1 MSAVPEIT
9 NTARKARPPKFKT
22 RYFVPEVIQTSAM
35 DCGPASL
42 ISLLEGCGIRV
53 SYGRLREA
61 CQTEVDGSSIDT
73 LEEVANQLGLQAE
86 QIMLPADHLWLPES
100 QVLPAI
106 AVVELPGKLTHFIVI
121 WRRAGNFVQI
131 MDPATGRRWV
141 RLKQLQQ
148 ELYLHTM
155 PVPAASWREWAA
167 SSEVL
172 SVFGRRLADLKISH
186 AKIQELLALALAD
199 ESWQGLGTLD
209 AATRLVATLVASGGI
224 EGGTVAGSLIE
235 SLYRQTHPQ
244 LASGA
249 TDLPVARAYW
259 SVRAFPA
266 PKQAPIE
273 ALNPAEEDRPDQEAA
288 QNNSAGDGDLEEE
301 TLEEPENEILF
312 RGVLLV
318 RIRGHRPALSD
329 TATAEPDSRQE
340 EDAENETLPAALSP
354 ELAAALR
361 EKPTH
366 PLNEFLKVLRQDGL
380 FDPFLILVALLVAAA
395 GVTFEAL
402 LFRSLLNVANF
413 LKVREQQLAG
423 LVALL
428 VFFGV
433 LITLELFVALGV
445 RRLGRRLEIR
455 LRILFLEKIPRL
467 NDRYFRSRL
476 TADMAE
482 RSHSIHL
489 VRELPELVRALVSQ
503 TAQVVMNTVGVI
515 WLYPAGTPFA
525 IGLLLT
531 ALGVPLLL
539 QPLSTQRNLRQRTHQ
554 GALARF
560 YLDALL
566 GQSAIRAHGAE
577 AAMRREH
584 ESRLVEWARASLALL
599 RVQLPVAAIQVFLSL
614 VIHLGLLVAYT
625 QSFGSDILNNTGSI
639 LLLVYWTSAFYPLG
653 RSIAETLQKYPTQR
667 NVLLRLLEPI
677 GAANETEP
685 PTNDFS
691 STTTALINSGLEA
704 EPASQIAYETTPSG
718 VASQANIAAAEA
730 NRARGVSIEMQGVSV
745 HASGHTILEDISLKI
760 APGSHVA
767 IVGPSGAGK
776 SSLVGLLLGW
786 HRPSTGRVLVD
797 GQNELSGPQLV
808 ALRQQ
813 TAWVDPTI
821 QLWNRSLLDNLCYG
835 ATNDRAAASPGDESG
850 AVSRISGIIEQAE
863 LISVLQNL
871 PAGLQTTLGENGALV
886 SGGEGQRV
894 RLGRAMHRSE
904 ARLVILD
911 EPFRGLTAKQRH
923 QLLQSA
929 RRRWRNATLL
939 CITHDVSET
948 LAFERVLVIED
959 GQIKEDGNPA
969 NLLKQAASRYSQMF
983 QAEQFVHKQ
992 LWGSDRWR
1000 KISLENGQLEEILKD
1015 EDPQSFLDHLEKPVA
1030 SEDFSD
1036 LAPALAFSIDHPRR
1050 QFRGNRDGR

>member
-1 MSAVPEIT
+1 VQEAIQS
-9 NTARKARPPKFKT
+9 ARKAPPSKLKL
-22 RYFVPEVIQTSAM
+22 RYLVPEVIQTSAM
-35 DCGPASL
+35 DCGPAAL

-73 LEEVANQLGLQAE
+73 LEEVANQLGLEAE
-86 QIMLPADHLWLPES
+86 QIMIPADHLWLPES
-100 QVLPAI
+100 QALPAI

-141 RLKQLQQ
+141 SLKQLQQ

-155 PVPAASWREWAA
+155 PVPAVAWREWAA
-167 SSEVL
+167 SPEVL
-172 SVFGRRLADLKISH
+172 DAFRRRLTDLKI
-186 AKIQELLALALAD
+186 ARPKIQELLAMALAD
-199 ESWQGLGTLD
+199 TSWQGLGTLD
-209 AATRLVATLVASGGI
+209 AATRLVAALVTSGGI
-224 EGGTVAGSLIE
+224 EDGVVAGNLVE
-235 SLYRQTHPQ
+235 SLYRQTYAQ
-244 LASGA
+244 LASGE

-259 SVRAFPA
+259 SVRALPA
-266 PKQAPIE
+266 PQQAPAE
-273 ALNPAEEDRPDQEAA
+273 ALYPEQENQPDQETAE
-288 QNNSAGDGDLEEE
+288 SDSPGDAGLEEE
-301 TLEEPENEILF
+301 SCEEPASEILF
-312 RGVLLV
+312 RGILLV
-318 RIRGHRPALSD
+318 RIRRRKVLAD
-329 TATAEPDSRQE
+329 AATPEAGSRE
-340 EDAENETLPAALSP
+340 EEGTENEIPPAALSP

-395 GVTFEAL
+395 GVTFEGL
-402 LFRSLLNVANF
+402 LFRSLLNVADF

-489 VRELPELVRALVSQ
+489 VRELPELVRSLVGQ

-515 WLYPAGTPFA
+515 WLYPAGMPFA

-614 VIHLGLLVAYT
+614 VIHLFLLIAYV
-625 QSFGSDILNNTGSI
+625 QSFGSSILENSGSI

-677 GAANETEP
+677 GAANEADP
-685 PTNDFS
+685 APNDFS
-691 STTTALINSGLEA
+691 TANPALLDAGSEI
-704 EPASQIAYETTPSG
+704 EPASQ
-718 VASQANIAAAEA
+718 
-730 NRARGVSIEMQGVSV
+730 ARGVLIEMQEVSV
-745 HASGHTILEDISLKI
+745 QASGHTILEDISLNI
-760 APGSHVA
+760 APGSHLA

-786 HRPSTGRVLVD
+786 HRPATGRVLVD
-797 GQNELSGPQLV
+797 GAHELAGAHLV
-808 ALRQQ
+808 HLRRQ

-835 ATNDRAAASPGDESG
+835 ATNGPAETSTGVAGQLST
-850 AVSRISGIIEQAE
+850 IIEQAE
-863 LISVLQNL
+863 LIALLQNL
-871 PAGLQTTLGENGALV
+871 PAGLQTVLGENGALV

-894 RLGRAMHRSE
+894 RLGRAMTRRD

-911 EPFRGLTAKQRH
+911 EPFRGLTAQQRH

-929 RRRWRNATLL
+929 RRLWRDATLL

-948 LAFERVLVIED
+948 LAFDRVLVVED
-959 GQIKEDGNPA
+959 GKIKEDDCPA
-969 NLLKQAASRYSQMF
+969 NLLRQSGSRYSQMF
-983 QAEQFVHKQ
+983 QAEQLVHKQ
-992 LWGSDRWR
+992 LWGSERWR
-1000 KISLENGQLEEILKD
+1000 KIRLENGQLEEVVRE
-1015 EDPQSFLDHLEKPVA
+1015 EDPQSFLNYLEKPA
-1030 SEDFSD
+1030 ATEDFSE
-1036 LAPALAFSIDHPRR
+1036 LASALVFSIDHPGR
-1050 QFRGNRDGR
+1050 QFRGSHDDR